1 MNVYFRVPHGM
12 SRAMSRVE
20 NALRRHLPSGVVETT
35 RREDADLEV
44 LHVIGVEGVEEH
56 LASMTAKQYAV
67 IQYCVKT
74 TDWSPAD
81 WLGHLWS
88 NYPLKCTC
96 VWSYYD
102 LQALINE
109 DYMKDLPAGGII
121 PTLHNFYHAPLGV
134 ESSFRRWVDKE
145 RFLVGCTGYVAEPEC
160 LHEVARA
167 ALKTNWF
174 QKISVFHLGPD
185 SIGGEGLNNGPMVE
199 FPHVK
204 SFLNISD
211 DVLAQW
217 YSRCRFI
224 TGLRRT
230 EGFEMPL
237 AEGLLCGARPIT
249 FDQPHYRK
257 WYDGLTTFIKEGTPQ
272 EVEDQLHDIF
282 EGDYVDNQS
291 LLPLMNEC
299 RSRFNWHTIAPNFW
313 HRALS
318 SPRPLDARP
327 IVTTAEQ
334 AMPVVQPV
342 QVTSVLAP
350 PRRPKVL
357 WVGDA
362 CVSSGFAVATHK
374 TCDEL
379 VKRFDVRVLGLH
391 CTGDPHPYA
400 YPIYTTWFLGGGDVF
415 GTKKLPQIIDEWR
428 PDYVII
434 QQDPWN
440 FSAHTQQLVDKWA
453 EDPTA
458 HRPILI
464 GAVAV
469 DGLNCR
475 GRGLR
480 HLDHAVFWTDF
491 GRTEAIKGGWD
502 GPSSVIPLGV
512 DQNMYYPV
520 DKQEA
525 RRFLKLDPKYDNT
538 FIVGYVGR
546 NQPRKRV
553 DLLFRYFAEWV
564 KQDSPRDVMLF
575 IHYAPT
581 GEDAYDLAQLGD
593 YYGINSRV
601 FSARPS
607 LGYGASPKHML
618 HTYNSF
624 DVLASTTQG
633 EGMGLP
639 HLESMR
645 CGIVNIYPKWS
656 ALNEV
661 IGNAGYPVPCSSVA
675 HTPNRINTIGG
686 IADENEFVK
695 ALRRMYMQPEMREEL
710 GKLSKARASEPQ
722 FNWTNIGLAW
732 MDLLSK
738 VERRNVPMDNTET
751 VLA

>member
-20 NALRRHLPSGVVETT
+20 NALRRHLPSGVNEVT

-44 LHVIGVEGVEEH
+44 LHVIGVPGVEDY

-74 TDWSPAD
+74 TDWNESQ
-81 WLGHLWS
+81 WLDKLWKDAS
-88 NYPLKCTC
+88 V

-102 LQALINE
+102 LRWPLRMGPSCNAFE
-109 DYMKDLPAGGII
+109 
-121 PTLHNFYHAPLGV
+121 FYHAPLGV

-167 ALKTNWF
+167 AGRTDWF
-174 QKISVFHLGPD
+174 QRIKVFHLGPD
-185 SIGGEGLNNGPMVE
+185 SVGGEGLNNGPMVE

-211 DVLAQW
+211 DVLAQM
-217 YSRCRFI
+217 YSRCRYVA
-224 TGLRRT
+224 GLRRT
-230 EGFEMPL
+230 EGFEMPM
-237 AEGLLCGARPIT
+237 AEALLCGALPIT

-257 WYDGLTTFIKEGTPQ
+257 WYDGLALFIKEGSPQ
-272 EVEDQLHDIF
+272 EVEDQLVDIF
-282 EGDYVDNQS
+282 NEPAGER
-291 LLPLMNEC
+291 LLLMGGSALQGETRN
-299 RSRFNWHTIAPNFW
+299 RFNWHNIAPNFW

-318 SPRPLDARP
+318 SPRPIEARTL
-327 IVTTAEQ
+327 INTADQ
-334 AMPVVQPV
+334 AMPVVEP
-342 QVTSVLAP
+342 TRLEPMLSTG
-350 PRRPKVL
+350 RRPKVL

-415 GTKKLPQIIDEWR
+415 GTKKLPQIIDDWK

-480 HLDHAVFWTDF
+480 HLDHAVFWTEF
-491 GRTEAIKGGWD
+491 GRVEAIKGGWE

-512 DQNMYYPV
+512 DHGTYYPV
-520 DKQEA
+520 PTQQA

-546 NQPRKRV
+546 NQPRKRL

-564 KQDSPRDVMLF
+564 KQDSPTDVMLF

-601 FSARPS
+601 FSARPA

-624 DVLASTTQG
+624 NVLASTTQG

-645 CGIVNIYPKWS
+645 CGVVNLYPKWS
-656 ALNEV
+656 ALEEV
-661 IGNAGYPVPCSSVA
+661 IGPAGYAVPCSSVA
-675 HTPNRINTIGG
+675 HTPNRINVIGG
-686 IADENEFVK
+686 IADEQEFVK
-695 ALRRMYMQPEMREEL
+695 GLRRLYMQTEMRGE
-710 GKLSKARASEPQ
+710 LSKMSIARASEPQ

-732 MDLLSK
+732 ADLLTK
-738 VERRNVPMDNTET
+738 VERRNVQVDNTET
-751 VLA
+751 ALA